1 MDMNIPEPQ
10 IDSKSIDE
18 MAKGHQA
25 AQVLYTAMD
34 YDVFSLLEKPRTAK
48 EVSEEIGTDFGLTN
62 KFLDA
67 LAALQLLSKTD
78 GKYANTTLARTFL
91 VKDEPFYQGNLV
103 NLYANAYD
111 AWSKLGQALKEGGMP
126 QKPDEQKGVFDRSF
140 ILSMAEASTRGPLH
154 RVVNSVGEIPEFKRA
169 KRLLDLG
176 GGHGLHAIAFAQSNP
191 KLEAVVFDLPPVV
204 EVTRE
209 FISQHGMEERVTVM
223 AGDFDSDDIGNGYDV
238 IFVSHS
244 GFYHTRE
251 TIHGLLERIYGA
263 LNEGG
268 ILISNHWM
276 LDDGKGSVTFALW
289 HLWLSILGSPHHIY
303 TRDEFVNL
311 LKEERFSDVQM
322 IDIATPEDPSTIVI
336 AKKEVQ

>member
-1 MDMNIPEPQ
+1 MNMNIPEPQ

-18 MAKGHQA
+18 MAKGYQS

-34 YDVFSLLEKPRTAK
+34 YDVFSLLEKPKTAK

-78 GKYANTTLARTFL
+78 GKYINATLARTFL
-91 VKDEPFYQGNLV
+91 VKNKPFYQGNLV

-111 AWSKLGQALKEGGMP
+111 AWPNLGQALREGGIP
-126 QKPDEQKGVFDRSF
+126 QKPDERKGVFDRSF
-140 ILSMAEASTRGPLH
+140 ILSMAEASMHGTLH
-154 RVVNSVGEIPEFKRA
+154 RVVKEVRDIPEFKRA
-169 KRLLDLG
+169 RKLLDLG

-191 KLEAVVFDLPPVV
+191 ELEAIVFDLPPVV
-204 EVTRE
+204 EVTGE
-209 FISQHGMEERVTVM
+209 FTSQYGMEERVTVM
-223 AGDFDSDDIGNGYDV
+223 AGDFDSDDIGKGYDA

-251 TIHGLLERIYGA
+251 TIHELLEKIYGA

-276 LDDGKGSVTFALW
+276 LDDGKSSVTFALW
-289 HLWLSILGSPHHIY
+289 HLWLSILGHPHHIY

-336 AKKEVQ
+336 AKKGVQ